1 MGMVVMCVVVV
12 CVVSAC
18 VVVVGAVCLHL
29 CACFMGWGGGGWERM
44 DGQMFVCE
52 CLHSACVCLF
62 T

>member
-29 CACFMGWGGGGWERM
+29 CACVKGWGWRGG
-44 DGQMFVCE
+44 
-52 CLHSACVCLF
+52 
-62 T
+62 